1 MPPRTRRVGPT
12 AVALVVGL
20 AALTAQASESDLVR
34 DIQRYCTVCW
44 RNARLDPR
52 LWDDCT
58 QEVCCRLLTKA
69 RDGQLDLTL
78 VLAEDTPER
87 RELVRAIDM
96 VRKRV
101 QRTKRFQ
108 PLDGSTP
115 TTDIDQRNR
124 DRLELGEILEAARRA
139 VLSKRQDRI
148 IELWM
153 RGWSV
158 PEIGEE
164 LDLPA
169 HPGQRREIQ
178 GAAKAR
184 AASPHPSR
192 CARIRPAATA
202 AIGLTTIPRIQSRLE
217 WLGLGSDRRLRSVS
231 DSSERA
237 SVLKAADPGRDDGVA
252 VAVHL
257 HAREDG
263 PDDPVRIDDERRS
276 FHAHGLT
283 PVHVLLLPDAVGLA
297 DPVLRVGEE
306 RER

>member
-1 MPPRTRRVGPT
+1 MRDTDSMKNDHVGDDRAKSDPAPAEKTVLPPPRARKVGPT

-20 AALTAQASESDLVR
+20 AAFTAQASESDLVR
-34 DIQRYCTVCW
+34 DIQRYCTACW

-69 RDGQLDLTL
+69 REGQLDLTQ
-78 VLAEDTPER
+78 VLADDTPER

-101 QRTKRFQ
+101 QRTKKYQ
-108 PLDGSTP
+108 PLDGNAAAS
-115 TTDIDQRNR
+115 DLDRRHR

-164 LDLPA
+164 LALPLA
-169 HPGQRREIQ
+169 RVSDEKY
-178 GAAKAR
+178 KALR
-184 AASPHPSR
+184 KLEQHLR
-192 CARIRPAATA
+192 GHRDVLEFGRPAVAT
-202 AIGLTTIPRIQSRLE
+202 
-217 WLGLGSDRRLRSVS
+217 V
-231 DSSERA
+231 
-237 SVLKAADPGRDDGVA
+237 
-252 VAVHL
+252 
-257 HAREDG
+257 
-263 PDDPVRIDDERRS
+263 
-276 FHAHGLT
+276 
-283 PVHVLLLPDAVGLA
+283 
-297 DPVLRVGEE
+297 
-306 RER
+306 

>member
-1 MPPRTRRVGPT
+1 MMREEVVVESERPPLERVTAETATTASSSPVPPRTRRVGPT

-69 RDGQLDLTL
+69 REGQLDLTQ
-78 VLAEDTPER
+78 VLAEDAPER

-164 LDLPA
+164 LDLPLTRVSDEKYKA
-169 HPGQRREIQ
+169 LRKLEQHLRTRRDMLEF
-178 GAAKAR
+178 GL
-184 AASPHPSR
+184 P
-192 CARIRPAATA
+192 ATA
-202 AIGLTTIPRIQSRLE
+202 A
-217 WLGLGSDRRLRSVS
+217 V
-231 DSSERA
+231 
-237 SVLKAADPGRDDGVA
+237 
-252 VAVHL
+252 
-257 HAREDG
+257 
-263 PDDPVRIDDERRS
+263 
-276 FHAHGLT
+276 
-283 PVHVLLLPDAVGLA
+283 
-297 DPVLRVGEE
+297 
-306 RER
+306 